1 MDVMYVIVVMDVIV
15 ALAVIINATQ
25 LVTRVVKTVHTNAP
39 MVVLGKGFEAIN
51 MITIEKIADR
61 IGISNNGNELVY
73 LGKKSGIPQ
82 SELLDGNNNVF
93 FDTNNINKYVT
104 INDYNNI
111 EETEVSFINDAR
123 FYTCKQNGQNSLC
136 FRCYNGC
143 TECNN
148 SCQQCADCYSCNA
161 CNDCNDCN
169 DCNSCNAC
177 NDCNGC
183 NICYNCFVYGYGEC
197 HECYSNGGCYNKCV
211 HCVSRQ

>member
-1 MDVMYVIVVMDVIV
+1 M
-15 ALAVIINATQ
+15 
-25 LVTRVVKTVHTNAP
+25 VTI
-39 MVVLGKGFEAIN
+39 G
-51 MITIEKIADR
+51 KIADR
-61 IGISNNGNELVY
+61 IGISNNGSELVY

-123 FYTCKQNGQNSLC
+123 FYTCKQNGQSSLC

-143 TECNN
+143 TGCNN
-148 SCQQCADCYSCNA
+148 SCQKCADCHSCNA
-161 CNDCNDCN
+161 CDDCNDCN

-183 NICYNCFVYGYGEC
+183 NICYNCFVYSYGEC
-197 HECYSNGGCYNKCV
+197 HGCHSNGGCYDECV
-211 HCVSRQ
+211 HCVSCQEKCYDCQGCVDFAIM